1 MTATATLTNS
11 CSAVGTIN
19 IVNNTKFFESST
31 STAWTT
37 AANWKPGNTVPDAD
51 KCVVI
56 KTPVVINADTN
67 ALARN
72 IKIEKNGATGK
83 LTINGSLT
91 VTDGITNTGLAED
104 FIVKSDANLKQINE
118 DPNLNTTPISVRR
131 LFTWSDDLRKEYN
144 YLASPVKGQ
153 NMKTLFGVTTNT
165 PFALVLRESTN
176 TFVNAAAADYEQPGK
191 GFAVKEPAKSLGGG
205 GDIADIEG
213 EFKGV
218 PNNGTFTTPITKTMA
233 SRGWNLIGN
242 PYPSNLDL
250 HEFYQN
256 NSTKILPEFRFW
268 DNRMNNTYVQYGG
281 AYQGYSYAIY
291 NAASDEGNPAPGGDP
306 GNNSSDPTPTAD
318 VGGLYRYAK
327 VGQGFVVRANAST
340 YPSTLHLEYKNT
352 QRTSMQPDRGFFGR
366 NDIQK
371 DRYRLQLITPDAL
384 TLTQTILYIPNG
396 LNSVGL
402 EDSKHPST
410 NASDAFYSMEETS
423 KLLINAKAP
432 FQITDKVPLGNN
444 HFIAGVYKIRAVN
457 RLGIF
462 ANGQAIYLKDKQLN
476 VITDLTQ
483 SDYTFTSE
491 AGEFTNRFE
500 IVYENGSVLATDA
513 TTKASWEVYRDAA
526 DFVIR
531 SSDKSIEM
539 MQLYDASGR
548 LILSQ
553 KGNGKELRFP
563 ATGLAE
569 GMYIVKIR
577 LKDGQEFTK
586 KIRK

>member
-118 DPNLNTTPISVRR
+118 DPNLNTTPISLRR

-191 GFAVKEPAKSLGGG
+191 GFAVKEATKSFVGG
-205 GDIADIEG
+205 GDIAYNEG

-218 PNNGTFTTPITKTMA
+218 PNNGTFTTPITKTVA

-250 HEFYQN
+250 QQFYQN
-256 NSTKILPEFRFW
+256 NDTKILPEFRFW
-268 DNRMNNTYVQYGG
+268 DNRVNNTYVQYGG

-291 NAASDEGNPAPGGDP
+291 NADSGEGNPAPGGDP
-306 GNNSSDPTPTAD
+306 GDPSSAPISDTAEPD
-318 VGGLYRYAK
+318 LYRYVK
-327 VGQGFVVRANAST
+327 VSQGFVVRATNIGAT
-340 YPSTLHLEYKNT
+340 DLTYKNT
-352 QRTSMQPDRGFFGR
+352 QRTSTQPDRGFFGR
-366 NDIQK
+366 NEIQK
-371 DRYRLQLITPDAL
+371 DRYRLQLITPDSL
-384 TLTQTILYIPNG
+384 TMTQTILYIPNG

-483 SDYTFTSE
+483 GDYTFTSE

-500 IVYENGSVLATDA
+500 IVYENEIVLATDKG
-513 TTKASWEVYRDAA
+513 TKATMEVYRDAT

-531 SSDKSIEM
+531 SSEKAIEFM
-539 MQLYDASGR
+539 ELYDASGR
-548 LILSQ
+548 LVLSQ
-553 KGNGKELRFP
+553 KGNGKELRFAA
-563 ATGLAE
+563 ATLAE
-569 GMYIVKIR
+569 GMYVVKTR
-577 LKDGQEFTK
+577 LKDGQELTK